1 MFKLNLKIALRNLWK
16 HKTSSIINVVGLA
29 IGLASCLLLL
39 LYVSY
44 EWSFDKQFKG
54 SEKVYQVMTNFVDAK
69 GNIKGTVDLTSNAI
83 AQVIKQEIPDVE
95 AISRISNNGQQLIA
109 NGENSF
115 KKESK
120 YADPDILKIFN
131 YDFIAGNPKTA
142 LNTPKSVILT
152 QRMAKLLFKDGDA
165 LNKSVRYNNQADL

>member
-16 HKTSSIINVVGLA
+16 HKTSSVINVTGLA

-54 SEKVYQVMTNFVDAK
+54 SENVYQVMTSFVDAK
-69 GNIKGTVDLTSNAI
+69 GNVQGSVDLTSNAI
-83 AQVIKQEIPDVE
+83 AQVIRQEIPE
-95 AISRISNNGQQLIA
+95 AAAISRICNNGRQLIA

-115 KKESK
+115 KKES
-120 YADPDILKIFN
+120 
-131 YDFIAGNPKTA
+131 
-142 LNTPKSVILT
+142 
-152 QRMAKLLFKDGDA
+152 
-165 LNKSVRYNNQADL
+165 